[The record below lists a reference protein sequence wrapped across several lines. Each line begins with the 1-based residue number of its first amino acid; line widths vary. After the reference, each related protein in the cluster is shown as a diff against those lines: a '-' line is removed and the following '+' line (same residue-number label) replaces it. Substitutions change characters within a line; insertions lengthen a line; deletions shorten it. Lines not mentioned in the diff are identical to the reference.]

1 MSSLLP
7 AAAQMSTVFDRA
19 PTSFLFVQEKV
30 IQVFL
35 GQLWYIVSYII
46 YVFFNRFCGIVKHV
60 VTCHLRF
67 SSTVSLLMSENN

>member
-7 AAAQMSTVFDRA
+7 AAAQTSTVFDSH
-19 PTSFLFVQEKV
+19 PPSFLFVQEKV

-35 GQLWYIVSYII
+35 GQLWYIASYII
-46 YVFFNRFCGIVKHV
+46 YVFNRFCGILKHV
-60 VTCHLRF
+60 LTSHLRF